1 MYLSLGENVDEAE
14 ADEDCASGA
23 IATRSTLAPHSGF
36 PNTLELLI
44 ICAA

>member
-1 MYLSLGENVDEAE
+1 MLRPRT
-14 ADEDCASGA
+14 GA
-23 IATRSTLAPHSGF
+23 FRPNRLRWWYPLYAPTRTLALHSGF